1 MAQWMERFALTFA
14 NDKTLLQK
22 VEEWAEELKKQ
33 KESEKKKKGKS
44 SSYITK
50 IDLTPFFVAL
60 SKLKTYLDELAE
72 QRRLEENEAK
82 AVSEGSSKA
91 AEEAPEDENVSTSIV
106 KELSAKELA
115 QQLTLVDFKIFSRI
129 SFSEF
134 FHQNWVKH
142 KENAQNLSAMIRWF
156 NEVSLWVM
164 TVIVNGTNAKDR
176 AKKISKFINVAKEMR
191 PLNNFNGIMLLL
203 SALNNSSIRRL
214 TAEWELVSQKAQVA
228 LDNLYELLNP
238 EENFG
243 NMRMALAMCSPP
255 VIPFMGFYLT
265 QVTYIDENDDTRD
278 GLVNFNK
285 MMMLGKIMLEVNR
298 YQSANYSIKPLPH
311 AQRYLVDRRPADKK
325 KASNYGRMRWLDEK
339 EVYHKSLEIKP
350 RAS

>member
-1 MAQWMERFALTFA
+1 
-14 NDKTLLQK
+14 
-22 VEEWAEELKKQ
+22 
-33 KESEKKKKGKS
+33 
-44 SSYITK
+44 
-50 IDLTPFFVAL
+50 
-60 SKLKTYLDELAE
+60 
-72 QRRLEENEAK
+72 
-82 AVSEGSSKA
+82 
-91 AEEAPEDENVSTSIV
+91 
-106 KELSAKELA
+106 
-115 QQLTLVDFKIFSRI
+115 
-129 SFSEF
+129 
-134 FHQNWVKH
+134 
-142 KENAQNLSAMIRWF
+142 
-156 NEVSLWVM
+156 
-164 TVIVNGTNAKDR
+164 
-176 AKKISKFINVAKEMR
+176 MR

-243 NMRMALAMCSPP
+243 NMRVSEFPPMVVVVVVMMMAIDKLSFPKMALAMCSPP

-285 MMMLGKIMLEVNR
+285 MMMLGIIFFPFPCPIIWHSSLYGLACAGKIMLEVNR